1 MYYTISK
8 GFFNLKFMTIKEEL
22 ALVENAK
29 AGSKNAVSLLWDD
42 ITPKLYGYL
51 INTLHDNALAD
62 DILQETWLKAIS
74 SLDKF
79 QPKGVKFSSWLFAIA
94 RNECR
99 QYWRKNGRTVIL
111 EEGNDMEKTPDN
123 LIAKNNLN
131 NKIFLDEILEK
142 IPESD
147 QEILRLRYI
156 SEFSFKEIAQIL
168 GLSSIATRLRVYR
181 ALSKA
186 HAQI

>member
-1 MYYTISK
+1 
-8 GFFNLKFMTIKEEL
+8 MTIQEEL
-22 ALVENAK
+22 SLVENAK

-51 INTLHDNALAD
+51 MNTLHDKTLAD

-74 SLDKF
+74 SLNKF

-99 QYWRKNGRTVIL
+99 QYWRKNGKTVIL
-111 EEGNDMEKTPDN
+111 EEDNSMEKTPDTF
-123 LIAKNNLN
+123 IVKENLN
-131 NKIFLDEILEK
+131 DKILVDEILK
-142 IPESD
+142 KLPEID
-147 QEILRLRYI
+147 QEILRLHYI

-168 GLSSIATRLRVYR
+168 NISPLNARLRSFR

-186 HAQI
+186 RAIL